1 MTGIFD
7 STEQALHVSFLIVS
21 MPARQKNTFRMALIQ
36 ALESVGRLS
45 DRQES
50 FLAYLRGEKSGTVDF
65 SGLSA
70 DEVRAQCAM
79 VVAAV
84 SDQLPEPE
92 RNALWIRF
100 ARGIPARPK
109 SATVAADPGVPP
121 SSEWRR
127 GVFGLANEMR
137 AALTINRREAIIA
150 LIAAHAFPHQRE
162 KDFSYANLSKEFGIP
177 VRTLERA
184 AFTIRKRLRLLE
196 RQAVDRLQP
205 LFERGGV
212 VSAEECLE
220 TA

>member
-1 MTGIFD
+1 MTGIFN
-7 STEQALHVSFLIVS
+7 SVEQALHVSFLIIS

-36 ALESVGRLS
+36 ALEAVGKLS

-50 FLAYLRGEKSGTVDF
+50 FLAYLRGEKSGTVNF
-65 SGLSA
+65 SGLSG

-79 VVAAV
+79 VVATVA
-84 SDQLPEPE
+84 DQLPEAE
-92 RNALWIRF
+92 RNALWVRF

-109 SATVAADPGVPP
+109 TATVAADPGVPP
-121 SSEWRR
+121 SIEWKR
-127 GVFGLANEMR
+127 GVFGIANDLR
-137 AALTINRREAIIA
+137 DVLTMSNRQAIVA
-150 LIAAHAFPHQRE
+150 LIVAHSLPHQRE
-162 KDFSYANLSKEFGIP
+162 KEFSYENLSKEFGIP

-196 RQAVDRLQP
+196 RQAVDRLEP

-212 VSAEECLE
+212 VAVDECYE

>member
-1 MTGIFD
+1 MTGIFE
-7 STEQALHVSFLIVS
+7 SVEQALHVSFLVTS
-21 MPARQKNTFRMALIQ
+21 MPARQKNTFRIALIQ
-36 ALESVGRLS
+36 ALEAVGRLT

-50 FLAYLRGEKSGTVDF
+50 FLAYLRGEKSGTIDF

-79 VVAAV
+79 VVATV
-84 SDQLPEPE
+84 TDQLSEPE
-92 RNALWIRF
+92 RNALWVRF

-109 SATVAADPGVPP
+109 SATVAADPGIPP
-121 SSEWRR
+121 SNEWKR
-127 GVFGLANEMR
+127 GVFGVANEMR
-137 AALTINRREAIIA
+137 ATLTIGRREAVIA

-162 KDFSYANLSKEFGIP
+162 QEFSYANLSKEFGIP

-184 AFTIRKRLRLLE
+184 AFIIRKRLRMLE

-205 LFERGGV
+205 LFEAGGL
-212 VSAEECLE
+212 VSKEETYE

>member
-1 MTGIFD
+1 MNGIFD
-7 STEQALHVSFLIVS
+7 SVEQALHVSFLVTS
-21 MPARQKNTFRMALIQ
+21 MPARQRNTFRMALIQ
-36 ALESVGRLS
+36 ILESVGILS

-50 FLAYLRGEKSGTVDF
+50 FLAYLRGEKSGSVDF

-79 VVAAV
+79 VVATVA
-84 SDQLPEPE
+84 DQLPENE

-109 SATVAADPGVPP
+109 SATVAADCGVPP
-121 SSEWRR
+121 SKEWKR
-127 GVFGLANEMR
+127 GVFGVANEMR
-137 AALTINRREAIIA
+137 TTLTISNRDAIVA

-162 KDFSYANLSKEFGIP
+162 REFSYANLSKEFGIP

-184 AFTIRKRLRLLE
+184 AFTIRKRLRVLE
-196 RQAVDRLQP
+196 HQAIDRLHL
-205 LFERGGV
+205 LFERDGL
-212 VSAEECLE
+212 VSTEECCE